1 MRTFAYFNATSTCTK
16 FPFRKHVFNNKKYKI
31 FACGAKKSTI
41 LKGLVQDV
49 FFKQFWSVLVS
60 RDPKMF
66 WRGLTGPEMTFWDDF
81 C

>member
-1 MRTFAYFNATSTCTK
+1 MMGGGG
-16 FPFRKHVFNNKKYKI
+16 VGQQNKRL
-31 FACGAKKSTI
+31 KKKNKR

-60 RDPKMF
+60 RGPKMF
-66 WRGLTGPEMTFWDDF
+66 WRGLAGPEMTFWDDF